1 MASEL
6 VDVLRRLL
14 GDPPIAAAL
23 PDHLTDD
30 ADPAGW
36 WAHHQR
42 AVAPYTTTVGRAFG
56 AGFAMD
62 RLGYAFASGYTEAL
76 AHLVPT
82 LAGTKSALC
91 ATERG
96 GGHPRAMETR
106 LEPVEDRFRLVG
118 EKSFVTLGEHADELL
133 VVACVGVDD
142 HERKKLQVVR
152 IPRARDGVRLEARPP
167 TPFVP
172 EVPHATVLFE
182 GARVERDEILEG
194 DGFEEYVKPFRTV
207 EDLHV
212 MASVLGW
219 LAQVARRGHAS
230 RELLEDLAGLA
241 TSTFALAL
249 VEPLDAATHV
259 ALGGLW
265 RRFQA
270 LVASVPWDAV
280 DPTTRS
286 RFERDRP
293 LLQIA
298 SDVREQRLDI
308 AWGRLGRLSMVPE
321 SP

>member
-14 GDPPIAAAL
+14 GDPPMAAPL
-23 PDHLTDD
+23 PDQLTADD
-30 ADPAGW
+30 DPNGW
-36 WAHHQR
+36 WAQHER
-42 AVAPYTTTVGRAFG
+42 AATPYMTTIGRAFG

-118 EKSFVTLGEHADELL
+118 EKSFVTLGVHADELL

-152 IPRARDGVRLEARPP
+152 IPKGRDGVRLESRPP

-172 EVPHATVLFE
+172 EIPHATVYFE
-182 GARVERDEILEG
+182 GARVERDEVLEG

-212 MASVLGW
+212 MASTLGW
-219 LAQVARRGHAS
+219 FAQLARRGHAS
-230 RELLEDLAGLA
+230 RELLEDLASLS

-259 ALGGLW
+259 TLGGLW

-270 LVASVPWDAV
+270 LASELPWEALDQ
-280 DPTTRS
+280 TTRD
-286 RFERDRP
+286 RFARDRG

-298 SDVREQRLDI
+298 SDVRTQRLDI

-321 SP
+321 P